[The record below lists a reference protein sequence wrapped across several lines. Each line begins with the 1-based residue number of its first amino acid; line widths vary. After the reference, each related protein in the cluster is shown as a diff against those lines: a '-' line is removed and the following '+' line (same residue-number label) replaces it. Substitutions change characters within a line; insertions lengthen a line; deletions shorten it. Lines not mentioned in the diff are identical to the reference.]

1 MNISIQKIISVLERA
16 QMNATRSIE
25 KQFDDY
31 YINLVKKEM
40 DDIET
45 ILFYTDIQKMKDD
58 KFDTFTNVL
67 DKLEDVYDC
76 IKAKSNCEKELNDF
90 ALSIK
95 DFEAKFKITNYFKD
109 EKTAKVIFNKSGGTA
124 KGTAITN
131 RITIPT
137 SWIKEMGITEENREV
152 KLVIEDNKI
161 IIEKIK

>member
-1 MNISIQKIISVLERA
+1 MNISIQKIISVLKRA
-16 QMNATRSIE
+16 KMNAARAIE
-25 KQFDDY
+25 NQFDDC

-58 KFDTFTNVL
+58 KF
-67 DKLEDVYDC
+67 EDVYDC

-95 DFEAKFKITNYFKD
+95 DFETKFKITNYFKD
-109 EKTAKVIFNKSGGTA
+109 EKVAKVIFNKSGGTA
-124 KGTAITN
+124 KGAAITN
-131 RITIPT
+131 RVTIPT
-137 SWIKEMGITEENREV
+137 SWIKEMGITEDNREI
-152 KLVIEDNKI
+152 KLVIENNKI

>member
-1 MNISIQKIISVLERA
+1 MGRLE
-16 QMNATRSIE
+16 
-25 KQFDDY
+25 
-31 YINLVKKEM
+31 
-40 DDIET
+40 ET
-45 ILFYTDIQKMKDD
+45 
-58 KFDTFTNVL
+58 
-67 DKLEDVYDC
+67 
-76 IKAKSNCEKELNDF
+76 EKELNDF

-109 EKTAKVIFNKSGGTA
+109 EKIAKVIFNKSGGTA

-131 RITIPT
+131 RVTIPT